1 MWDTTSAGVE
11 AKFQIPDEL
20 WRRIEK
26 ILPVHEPSPK
36 GGRPRDDNR
45 KMMTAI
51 FYILRTGCQWN
62 ALPRSLGA
70 SSTVHRRF
78 QEWERAGVFGELW
91 RAALAEYDERV
102 GIDWEWQSMDG
113 AMTKAPLGG
122 DATGP
127 NPTDRGKSGT
137 KRSLLTDGHGI
148 PLGLAAAG
156 ANRHDKK
163 MAEGTI
169 ESIVIDRPKP
179 TSNNPQNMCLD
190 KGYDYPDIHQLV
202 EDHGYTAHIKARG
215 QEIEEKREIPGYRAR
230 RWVVERTHSWMN
242 RFRRLLI
249 RWEKKVENYLAM
261 LHFACAWITFRAARV
276 LG

>member
-1 MWDTTSAGVE
+1 
-11 AKFQIPDEL
+11 
-20 WRRIEK
+20 
-26 ILPVHEPSPK
+26 
-36 GGRPRDDNR
+36 
-45 KMMTAI
+45 MTAI

-70 SSTVHRRF
+70 SSTVHDRF
-78 QEWERAGVFGELW
+78 QQWERAGVFVAFWQAGLT
-91 RAALAEYDERV
+91 EYDEQV

-148 PLGLAAAG
+148 PLGLATAG

-163 MAEGTI
+163 LAKGTI
-169 ESIVIDRPKP
+169 ESIVVERPKP

-190 KGYDYPDIHQLV
+190 KGYDYPDTHELLKA
-202 EDHGYTAHIKARG
+202 DGYTAHIKARG
-215 QEIEEKREIPGYRAR
+215 EEIEE
-230 RWVVERTHSWMN
+230 
-242 RFRRLLI
+242 
-249 RWEKKVENYLAM
+249 
-261 LHFACAWITFRAARV
+261 
-276 LG
+276 